1 MADTIIE
8 IKTETDISQ
17 PPQHCLFE
25 KLPKIKSKENG
36 NFNWFFGFI
45 LTFVYDIGMLY
56 PNNNKKTMQIHN

>member
-17 PPQHCLFE
+17 LPQHCLFE

-36 NFNWFFGFI
+36 NFN
-45 LTFVYDIGMLY
+45 
-56 PNNNKKTMQIHN
+56 